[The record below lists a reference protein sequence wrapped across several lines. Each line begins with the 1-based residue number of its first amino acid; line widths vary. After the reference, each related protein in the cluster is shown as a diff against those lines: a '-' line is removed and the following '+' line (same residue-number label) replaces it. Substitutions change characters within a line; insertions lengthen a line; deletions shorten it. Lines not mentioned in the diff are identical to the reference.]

1 MSDKRRVND
10 KRRGFTLVELLVTIA
25 IISIISTIAVL
36 RLNIIREIKIKNE
49 VNTLCNN
56 VYFAKEKAMASG
68 NTVIVKINK
77 DYYTISQKSGLKV
90 EKMEARKVNLNYLK
104 KYGRGIDKFEFL
116 PTGSVNGADSIRFSC
131 DNGYNYVLTVGVAGG
146 YSHVAKEKTE

>member
-1 MSDKRRVND
+1 MNIK
-10 KRRGFTLVELLVTIA
+10 KRGFTLIELLVTIA
-25 IISIISTIAVL
+25 IISIISTVAVL

-49 VNTLCNN
+49 VNTLVNN

-68 NTVIVKINK
+68 NSVIVKINK

-90 EKMEARKVNLNYLK
+90 EEMEARRVNLNYLR
-104 KYGRGIDKFEFL
+104 KYGHGTEKFEFL

-131 DNGYNYVLTVGVAGG
+131 DNGYNYILTVGVAGG
-146 YSHVAKEKTE
+146 FSHVSKEKIEK

>member
-1 MSDKRRVND
+1 MNIK
-10 KRRGFTLVELLVTIA
+10 KRGFTLIELLVTIA
-25 IISIISTIAVL
+25 IISIISTVAVL

-49 VNTLCNN
+49 VNTLVNN

-68 NTVIVKINK
+68 NSVIVKINK

-90 EKMEARKVNLNYLK
+90 EEMEARRINLNYLR
-104 KYGRGIDKFEFL
+104 KYGHETEEFEFL

-131 DNGYNYVLTVGVAGG
+131 DNGYNYILTVGVAGG
-146 YSHVAKEKTE
+146 YSHVSKEKIE

>member
-1 MSDKRRVND
+1 MNIK
-10 KRRGFTLVELLVTIA
+10 KRGFTLIELLVTIA
-25 IISIISTIAVL
+25 IISIISTVAVL

-49 VNTLCNN
+49 VNTLVNN

-68 NTVIVKINK
+68 NSVIVKINK

-90 EKMEARKVNLNYLK
+90 EEMEARRVNLNYLR
-104 KYGRGIDKFEFL
+104 KYGHETEKFEFL

-131 DNGYNYVLTVGVAGG
+131 DNGYNYILTVGVAGG
-146 YSHVAKEKTE
+146 YSHVSKEKSR

>member
-1 MSDKRRVND
+1 MNEK
-10 KRRGFTLVELLVTIA
+10 KRGFTLIELLVTIA
-25 IISIISTIAVL
+25 IISIISTVAVL

-49 VNTLCNN
+49 VNTLDND

-68 NTVIVKINK
+68 NSVIVKINK

-90 EKMEARKVNLNYLK
+90 EEMEARRVNLNYLR
-104 KYGRGIDKFEFL
+104 KYGHQTEKFEFL

-131 DNGYNYVLTVGVAGG
+131 DNGYNYILTVGVAGG
-146 YSHVAKEKTE
+146 FSHVSKEKSR

>member
-1 MSDKRRVND
+1 MNIK
-10 KRRGFTLVELLVTIA
+10 KRGFTLIELLVTIA
-25 IISIISTIAVL
+25 IISIISTVAVL

-49 VNTLCNN
+49 VNTLVNN

-68 NTVIVKINK
+68 NSVIVKINK

-90 EKMEARKVNLNYLK
+90 EEMEARRVNLNYLR
-104 KYGRGIDKFEFL
+104 KYGHETEEFEFL

-131 DNGYNYVLTVGVAGG
+131 DNGYNYILTVGVAGG
-146 YSHVAKEKTE
+146 YSHVSKEKIE

>member
-1 MSDKRRVND
+1 MNE

-49 VNTLCNN
+49 VNTLNNN

-90 EKMEARKVNLNYLK
+90 EEMEARKVNLKYLR
-104 KYGRGIDKFEFL
+104 KYGHETEEFEFL
-116 PTGSVNGADSIRFSC
+116 PTGSVNGADSIKFSC
-131 DNGYNYVLTVGVAGG
+131 DNGYNYVLTVGVAGV
-146 YSHVAKEKTE
+146 YSHVSKEKTK

>member
-1 MSDKRRVND
+1 MNE

-49 VNTLCNN
+49 VNTLNNN

-90 EKMEARKVNLNYLK
+90 EEMEARKVNLKYLR
-104 KYGRGIDKFEFL
+104 KYGHETEEFEFL
-116 PTGSVNGADSIRFSC
+116 PTGSVNGADSIKFSC

-146 YSHVAKEKTE
+146 YSHVSKEKTK

>member
-1 MSDKRRVND
+1 MNIK
-10 KRRGFTLVELLVTIA
+10 KRGFTLIELLVTVA
-25 IISIISTIAVL
+25 IISIISTVAVL

-49 VNTLCNN
+49 VNTLANN

-68 NTVIVKINK
+68 NSVIFKINK

-90 EKMEARKVNLNYLK
+90 EEMEARRVNLNYLR
-104 KYGRGIDKFEFL
+104 KYGHGTEKFEFL

-131 DNGYNYVLTVGVAGG
+131 DNGYNYILTVGVAGG
-146 YSHVAKEKTE
+146 YSHVSKEKIE

>member
-1 MSDKRRVND
+1 MNIK
-10 KRRGFTLVELLVTIA
+10 KRGFTLVELLVTIA
-25 IISIISTIAVL
+25 IISIISTVTVL
-36 RLNIIREIKIKNE
+36 RFNIIRDIKIKNE
-49 VNTLCNN
+49 VNTLSNN

-68 NTVIVKINK
+68 NSVIVKINK

-90 EKMEARKVNLNYLK
+90 EEMEARRVNLNYLR

-131 DNGYNYVLTVGVAGG
+131 NNGYNYILKVGVAGG
-146 YSHVAKEKTE
+146 YSHVEKEKNR

>member
-1 MSDKRRVND
+1 MNIK
-10 KRRGFTLVELLVTIA
+10 KRGFTLIELLVTIA
-25 IISIISTIAVL
+25 IISIISTVAVL

-49 VNTLCNN
+49 VNTLVNN

-68 NTVIVKINK
+68 NSVIVKINK

-90 EKMEARKVNLNYLK
+90 EEMEARRVNLNYLR
-104 KYGRGIDKFEFL
+104 KYGHETEKFEFL

-131 DNGYNYVLTVGVAGG
+131 DNGYNYILTVGVAGG
-146 YSHVAKEKTE
+146 FSHVSKEKIE

>member
-1 MSDKRRVND
+1 MNIK
-10 KRRGFTLVELLVTIA
+10 KRGFTLIELLVTIA
-25 IISIISTIAVL
+25 IISIISTVAVL

-49 VNTLCNN
+49 VNTLVNN

-68 NTVIVKINK
+68 NSVIVKINK

-90 EKMEARKVNLNYLK
+90 EEMEARRVNLNYLR
-104 KYGRGIDKFEFL
+104 KYGRETEKFEFL

-131 DNGYNYVLTVGVAGG
+131 DNGYNYILTVGVAGG
-146 YSHVAKEKTE
+146 LSHVSKEKIKQ

>member
-1 MSDKRRVND
+1 MNIK
-10 KRRGFTLVELLVTIA
+10 KRGFTLIELLVTIA
-25 IISIISTIAVL
+25 IISIISTVAVL

-49 VNTLCNN
+49 VNTLVNN

-68 NTVIVKINK
+68 NSVIVKINK

-90 EKMEARKVNLNYLK
+90 EEMEARRVNLNFLR
-104 KYGRGIDKFEFL
+104 KYDHGTEKFEFL

-131 DNGYNYVLTVGVAGG
+131 DNGYNYILTVGVAGG
-146 YSHVAKEKTE
+146 FSHVSKEKSR

>member
-1 MSDKRRVND
+1 MNIK
-10 KRRGFTLVELLVTIA
+10 KRGFTLIELLVTIA
-25 IISIISTIAVL
+25 IISIISTVAVL

-49 VNTLCNN
+49 VNTLVNN

-68 NTVIVKINK
+68 NSVIVKINK

-90 EKMEARKVNLNYLK
+90 EEMEARRVNLNYLR
-104 KYGRGIDKFEFL
+104 KYGHETEKFEFL

-131 DNGYNYVLTVGVAGG
+131 DNGYNYILTVGVAGG
-146 YSHVAKEKTE
+146 YSHVSKEKIE

>member
-1 MSDKRRVND
+1 MNIK
-10 KRRGFTLVELLVTIA
+10 KRGFTLVELLVTIA
-25 IISIISTIAVL
+25 IISIVSTVAVL
-36 RLNIIREIKIKNE
+36 RFNIIREIKIKNE
-49 VNTLCNN
+49 VNTLYNN

-90 EKMEARKVNLNYLK
+90 EEMEERKVKLNYLR

-146 YSHVAKEKTE
+146 YSHVAKEKIE